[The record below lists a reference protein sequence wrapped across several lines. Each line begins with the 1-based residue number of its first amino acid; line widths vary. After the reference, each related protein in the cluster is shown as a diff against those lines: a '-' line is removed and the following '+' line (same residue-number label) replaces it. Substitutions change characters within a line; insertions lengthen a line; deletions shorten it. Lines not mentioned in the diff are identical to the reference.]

1 MELVLKYSGRHRP
14 IISFPFPFGLLQ
26 GAILEKLPPNL
37 LTVTRAQV
45 CTTQHPFYF
54 ATY

>member
-1 MELVLKYSGRHRP
+1 MELVLKYSRRHRP

-26 GAILEKLPPNL
+26 GAILEKLPQNL
-37 LTVTRAQV
+37 FTVTRAQV
-45 CTTQHPFYF
+45 CTTQHSFYS